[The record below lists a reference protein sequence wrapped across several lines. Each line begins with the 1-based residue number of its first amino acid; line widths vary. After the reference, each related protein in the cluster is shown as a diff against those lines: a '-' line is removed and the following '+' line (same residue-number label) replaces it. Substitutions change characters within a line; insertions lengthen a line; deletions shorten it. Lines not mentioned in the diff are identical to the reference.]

1 MEGMKTLN
9 EEEKETIVRLAT
21 NNSRYKHKYV
31 TLVRKRFHSDFD
43 IFRYISIYLRKIYK
57 EWYIQ
62 RDNNKKKKVTK
73 SLNLIFIHLV

>member
-31 TLVRKRFHSDFD
+31 MLVRKRFHSDF
-43 IFRYISIYLRKIYK
+43 IILHYTSAKYTRSSIYNVI
-57 EWYIQ
+57 I
-62 RDNNKKKKVTK
+62 KKKKKKKSKVTRFK
-73 SLNLIFIHLV
+73 IYGQY